1 MCENKLTQ
9 NGKALPILII
19 IIKKPNPVELLRFK
33 NLIIFEPLEN
43 FSL

>member
-9 NGKALPILII
+9 NSKALPILII
-19 IIKKPNPVELLRFK
+19 IKKTNPVELLRFK